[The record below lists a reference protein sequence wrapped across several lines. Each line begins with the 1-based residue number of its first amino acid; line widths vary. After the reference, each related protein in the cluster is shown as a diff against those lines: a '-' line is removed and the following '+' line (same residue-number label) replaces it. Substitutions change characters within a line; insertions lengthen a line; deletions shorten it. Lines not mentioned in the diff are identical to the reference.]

1 MLTDIDAM
9 KYQKYGKILVNET
22 SVYYEKINIFNSRSE
37 EKSHRMETIEEKL
50 GRATNYLHDIKVIGF
65 NN

>member
-1 MLTDIDAM
+1 M
-9 KYQKYGKILVNET
+9 KRLCIMKKLAN
-22 SVYYEKINIFNSRSE
+22 KINIFNARSE